1 MATAVPAYILEFLS
15 GKIAS
20 DAPPGAVNIRKPSS
34 TNAERRATR
43 RPLERLHAR
52 FQQGGQLCNV
62 HRDPPRLILREQPG
76 GRSPAGRSSSKLDIG
91 ERRAQASAWGWRAL
105 AALAA
110 MRHKLLSCAKRD

>member
-1 MATAVPAYILEFLS
+1 MVTVAHAYILEFLS

-20 DAPPGAVNIRKPSS
+20 DAQPGAVNIRKPSS

-62 HRDPPRLILREQPG
+62 HRNPSRLVEGEQLG
-76 GRSPAGRSSSKLDIG
+76 D
-91 ERRAQASAWGWRAL
+91 
-105 AALAA
+105 
-110 MRHKLLSCAKRD
+110 